1 MDNILRSPNQKV
13 MNSSSIFIVTFF
25 LNGIIYIHS
34 EFEKQVIKL
43 GIKEISSKQEIL
55 IIHVLDGSWY
65 IRTMIGK
72 CTYGF

>member
-1 MDNILRSPNQKV
+1 MLYQKHL
-13 MNSSSIFIVTFF
+13 SIS
-25 LNGIIYIHS
+25 GIS